1 MKLVHA
7 FKATYVG
14 IVMLYYVISVINGT
28 PVYVVLSSDCTVMLL
43 LTLSLC
49 PIIGEQCGTSKLAIS
64 GWLSQIL
71 ILFECFFTIG
81 SLPHI
86 F

>member
-28 PVYVVLSSDCTVMLL
+28 PVYIVLSSDCTMMLL
-43 LTLSLC
+43 TFSLT
-49 PIIGEQCGTSKLAIS
+49 GGQGATSKLAIS
-64 GWLSQIL
+64 G
-71 ILFECFFTIG
+71 
-81 SLPHI
+81 
-86 F
+86 

>member
-28 PVYVVLSSDCTVMLL
+28 PVYIVLSSDCTMMLL
-43 LTLSLC
+43 TFSLC
-49 PIIGEQCGTSKLAIS
+49 PITGGQGATSKLALS
-64 GWLSQIL
+64 G
-71 ILFECFFTIG
+71 
-81 SLPHI
+81 
-86 F
+86 